1 MQHADTICGAL
12 LAALGCAL
20 IVTGATFPDGAGG
33 LPGAGF
39 FPQAI
44 GALMTLLASA
54 LLLRGLRRRSEGPF
68 SIANMREVAVA
79 AALLLAY
86 LLLWGSGWFVVR
98 TAVFLAIMLS
108 LLGQRW
114 KPALGF
120 ASALAILVYLAFDA
134 GLNVTLE

>member
-1 MQHADTICGAL
+1 MA
-12 LAALGCAL
+12 
-20 IVTGATFPDGAGG
+20 V
-33 LPGAGF
+33 
-39 FPQAI
+39 
-44 GALMTLLASA
+44 LASA
-54 LLLRGLRRRSEGPF
+54 LLLRGLRGRSEGPF
-68 SIANMREVAVA
+68 SIANMREVAVT

-114 KPALGF
+114 IPALGY
-120 ASALAILVYLAFDA
+120 ASALAVLVYLAFDV